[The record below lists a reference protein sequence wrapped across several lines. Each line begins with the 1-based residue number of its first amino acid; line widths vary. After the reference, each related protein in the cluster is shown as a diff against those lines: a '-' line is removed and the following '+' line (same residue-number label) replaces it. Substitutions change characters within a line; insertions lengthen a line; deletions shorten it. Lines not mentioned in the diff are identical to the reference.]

1 MIGCLF
7 PVGLVQ
13 FDPLTPEKRGLK
25 FAPLEKR
32 AGKIF
37 KSSIAQPLPD
47 FVEIC
52 IMGLRGAGFRC
63 ERPAGRPASSGN
75 VSPVATF

>member
-25 FAPLEKR
+25 FAPLKNGPEKFSNR
-32 AGKIF
+32 
-37 KSSIAQPLPD
+37 Q
-47 FVEIC
+47 
-52 IMGLRGAGFRC
+52 
-63 ERPAGRPASSGN
+63 
-75 VSPVATF
+75 